1 MSLLF
6 LKSGIL
12 TTVQDLGRTGYRR
25 FGINQNGAMDKIAA
39 CLINILLGNDEN
51 EAILEMHYP
60 APELMFEADTI
71 FAVGGADFG
80 AELNSA
86 RIENWKRYDA
96 EKGDVLKFTEKVS
109 GSRAYLTVKNGF
121 RVEKQLGS
129 ASTNLTAEFGGLNG
143 GKLQKNDW
151 LFFNQ
156 TEINYKIRTNLRIS
170 YSLIPFY
177 SRFPTVRVVT
187 GAEFESLTAFGEQ
200 TLRHENFVVAPH
212 SDRMG
217 FRLSGKPIFTLEK
230 KELVSSAVSFGTI
243 QLLPDG
249 QLIVLM
255 ADAPTSGGY
264 PRVAHVIEIDLPLVA
279 QLGAGDKI
287 AFHLITQAEAENLLI
302 DFEKNLQILKIGVNY
317 SSNF

>member
-96 EKGDVLKFTEKVS
+96 EKGDVLKFTEK
-109 GSRAYLTVKNGF
+109 
-121 RVEKQLGS
+121 
-129 ASTNLTAEFGGLNG
+129 
-143 GKLQKNDW
+143 
-151 LFFNQ
+151 
-156 TEINYKIRTNLRIS
+156 
-170 YSLIPFY
+170 
-177 SRFPTVRVVT
+177 
-187 GAEFESLTAFGEQ
+187 
-200 TLRHENFVVAPH
+200 
-212 SDRMG
+212 
-217 FRLSGKPIFTLEK
+217 
-230 KELVSSAVSFGTI
+230 
-243 QLLPDG
+243 
-249 QLIVLM
+249 
-255 ADAPTSGGY
+255 
-264 PRVAHVIEIDLPLVA
+264 
-279 QLGAGDKI
+279 
-287 AFHLITQAEAENLLI
+287 
-302 DFEKNLQILKIGVNY
+302 
-317 SSNF
+317 